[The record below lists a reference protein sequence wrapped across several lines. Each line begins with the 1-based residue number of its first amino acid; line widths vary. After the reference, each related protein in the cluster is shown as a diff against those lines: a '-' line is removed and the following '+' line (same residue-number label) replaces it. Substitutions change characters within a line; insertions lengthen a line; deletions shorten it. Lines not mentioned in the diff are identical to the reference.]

1 MVIYDTVVIGSGV
14 AGMTAAIYLKRA
26 NLNILLLEKSAPGGQ
41 INRTASIT
49 NYPGIKEIDGPSLS
63 LNMLEQL
70 KSLDIETKYGNVLNI
85 TDGEIKTIKT
95 DLEEIKTKTVLI
107 ATGRNP
113 KELGLEGEKQLTG
126 RGVSWCAI
134 CDGPLYKD
142 KTVAV
147 VGGGNSAFEEALYL
161 STIVKKLY
169 LIHRRDTFRA
179 DNILVEK
186 LKEKENV
193 EFILNSTITK
203 LNEKDNHLESIEVN
217 NKKINIDGLFIY
229 IGFKPETDI
238 FNNLNLELDDGYILV
253 DKNMKTNIKGIYAA
267 GDVIKKDYYQI
278 STAVGEAAT
287 AALTIKRDLE

>member
-113 KELGLEGEKQLTG
+113 KELGLEHEKQLTG

>member
-113 KELGLEGEKQLTG
+113 KELGLEHEKQLTG

-142 KTVAV
+142 KIVAV

-217 NKKINIDGLFIY
+217 NKEIKVDGLFIY

>member
-85 TDGEIKTIKT
+85 TDGEIKTVKT

-107 ATGRNP
+107 TTGRNP

-142 KTVAV
+142 KIVAV

-186 LKEKENV
+186 LKEKDNV

-203 LNEKDNHLESIEVN
+203 LNEKDNHLESIEIN
-217 NKKINIDGLFIY
+217 NKEIKVDGLFIY

>member
-85 TDGEIKTIKT
+85 TDGEIKAIKT

-193 EFILNSTITK
+193 EFILNLTITK

-217 NKKINIDGLFIY
+217 NKEIKVDGLFIY

>member
-85 TDGEIKTIKT
+85 TDGEIKAIKT

-217 NKKINIDGLFIY
+217 NKEIKVDGLFIY

>member
-85 TDGEIKTIKT
+85 TDGEIKAIKT

>member
-113 KELGLEGEKQLTG
+113 KELGLEHEKQLTG

-142 KTVAV
+142 KIVAV

>member
-63 LNMLEQL
+63 LNILEQL

-85 TDGEIKTIKT
+85 IDGEIKTIKT

-113 KELGLEGEKQLTG
+113 KELGLEHEKQLTG

-217 NKKINIDGLFIY
+217 NKEIKVDGLFIY

>member
-85 TDGEIKTIKT
+85 TDGEIKTVKT

-107 ATGRNP
+107 TTGRNP
-113 KELGLEGEKQLTG
+113 KELGLEHEKQLTG

-142 KTVAV
+142 KIVAV

-186 LKEKENV
+186 LKEKDNV

-217 NKKINIDGLFIY
+217 NKEIKVDGLFIY

>member
-1 MVIYDTVVIGSGV
+1 MVIYDSVVIGSGV

-85 TDGEIKTIKT
+85 TDGEIKTVKT

-107 ATGRNP
+107 TTGRNP

-142 KTVAV
+142 KIVAV

-193 EFILNSTITK
+193 EFILNATITK
-203 LNEKDNHLESIEVN
+203 LNEKDNHLESIEIN
-217 NKKINIDGLFIY
+217 NKEIKVDGLFIY

-278 STAVGEAAT
+278 STAIGEAAT

>member
-1 MVIYDTVVIGSGV
+1 MVIYDSVVIGSGV

-113 KELGLEGEKQLTG
+113 KELGLEHEKQLTG

-193 EFILNSTITK
+193 EFILNATITK

-217 NKKINIDGLFIY
+217 NKEIKVDGLFIY

-238 FNNLNLELDDGYILV
+238 FNNLNLELDNGYIV
-253 DKNMKTNIKGIYAA
+253 TDKNMKTNIKGIYAA

-278 STAVGEAAT
+278 STAIGEAAT

>member
-113 KELGLEGEKQLTG
+113 KELGLEHEKQLTG

-217 NKKINIDGLFIY
+217 NKEIKVDGLFIY